1 MFLKKDIRKREKYRY
16 KDKNNI
22 NKITV
27 VINDFKVYKKNLRE
41 WNKGKMLNIELVNEN
56 KAS

>member
-41 WNKGKMLNIELVNEN
+41 
-56 KAS
+56 